1 MVTATAPNSAPS
13 NAPNTPE
20 SRNRAAALVGLPTN
34 LAASLRKFA
43 GTTPGRLS
51 IAMAGLILL
60 SLLTGIVG
68 ILSGQSRVN
77 TLDDLATHREPVS
90 AAAQQIYRSLS
101 DADATSASA
110 FLAGAVEPQNLR
122 QQYNTDIAQAGAALA
137 VAVADSAD
145 TENVKDVVPSLTQLE
160 TNLPVYTGI
169 VERAVANNAAG
180 YPVGSAYLRE
190 ADGLMQN
197 TLLPAA
203 RDLYQTDTASLE
215 AQQDDATGFPWL
227 GAVALVALLVAL
239 FFTQRFVA
247 RRTNR
252 VLNIGLLVASV
263 AMVLTLLWSAVGLT
277 LAGVHVST
285 ARSSG
290 SDLVAKLSQVRT
302 DALQARTDE
311 ILNLIARGGEN
322 YDPAFRS
329 LASQLGGKDG
339 GGGLLGSLS
348 NASQDQATTNEI
360 SDAIT
365 AAKGWFSLHNSVQ
378 NLNNSGDYTGAVEL
392 TLSSAKSGEQAMVSK
407 LDAALDKAITQGRT
421 VFAAQT
427 NSASDAL
434 FGWPIG
440 VLVLAVIAAAGSA
453 IGIWQRLREYR

>member
-1 MVTATAPNSAPS
+1 MVTTTAPSSAPNSPDGR
-13 NAPNTPE
+13 
-20 SRNRAAALVGLPTN
+20 SRGAALVGLPTN

-51 IAMAGLILL
+51 IAMVGLILL

-68 ILSGQSRVN
+68 ILSGMSRTN

-110 FLAGAVEPQNLR
+110 FLSGAVEPQNLR
-122 QQYNTDIAQAGAALA
+122 EQYNTDIATAGAALA

-145 TENVKDVVPSLTQLE
+145 TENVTDVVPALTQLE

-169 VERAVANNAAG
+169 VERAVVNNAAG

-203 RDLYQTDTASLE
+203 RQLYQIDTASLD

-239 FFTQRFVA
+239 YFTQRFLY

-252 VLNIGLLVASV
+252 VLNIGLLVASI
-263 AMVLTLLWSAVGLT
+263 AMVLTLLWSAVGLV

-290 SDLVAKLSQVRT
+290 SDIVAQLSQVRT

-322 YDPAFRS
+322 YDPAFRT
-329 LASQLGGKDG
+329 LATELGGKDG
-339 GGGLLGSLS
+339 SGGLLGSLRT
-348 NASQDQATTNEI
+348 ASQDQTTTNEI
-360 SDAIT
+360 NDAVN
-365 AAKGWFSLHNSVQ
+365 AAKSWFSLHNEVQ
-378 NLNNSGDYTGAVEL
+378 NLNNSGDYKGAVAL
-392 TLSSAKSGEQAMVSK
+392 TLSSADTGEQAMVSK
-407 LDAALDKAITQGRT
+407 LDAALDKSITQGRT
-421 VFAAQT
+421 VFADQT
-427 NSASDAL
+427 NSAGDAL
-434 FGWPIG
+434 FAWPIG

-453 IGIWQRLREYR
+453 IGSWQRLREYR